1 VTATD
6 TPTWFDQTARA
17 NFERLLLPTA
27 GVEQRVL
34 QIGAFRGDASA
45 WLLENVLTHPDSRLR
60 DVDTWE
66 GSPGE
71 AAHAPLDW
79 DEVYG
84 DYVTRVAPWADRVA
98 WYEMTSDEFFRLNDE
113 RFDFI
118 YVDGCHEGPQVLQD
132 GMNAMRCVKPGGL
145 VAFDD
150 YQWGHGLPP
159 HLRPKEAI
167 DAIISTYGTTIQV
180 FHLGAQVW
188 IRNAPANVQ
197 IRPAT
202 VAVGYCTG
210 HETMTAEFTHCYMRL
225 AQRDAR
231 GRQRIIA
238 EHSQVV
244 GGTSIPDA
252 RCNIVRNFL
261 AGPPAD
267 YLWFVDTDATFAPD
281 ILEHLLAVAHPTERP
296 IVGGLAFRTQYGAAD
311 DVLVRPTEIEP
322 MVYVEHEGSFHPI
335 RKYPIDRAFQVDGLP
350 THCLL
355 IHRSVLED
363 PRWLADGHH
372 QPWFRMDV
380 REKGG
385 GLSEDLYFC
394 REAKRMGY
402 PIWAHARAKTG
413 HVKWMVVDE
422 QMYLD
427 RHPDWVDEMRNPP
440 A

>member
-1 VTATD
+1 M
-6 TPTWFDQTARA
+6 TARA
-17 NFERLLLPTA
+17 NFERLLLPLA
-27 GVEQRVL
+27 GTPLAML
-34 QIGAFRGDASA
+34 QIGAFRGDASV
-45 WLLENVLTHPDSRLR
+45 WLLENVLTHPASILH

-71 AAHAPLDW
+71 AAHEALDW
-79 DEVYG
+79 DEVLEAYENAI
-84 DYVTRVAPWADRVA
+84 RPHRDRVA
-98 WYEMTSDEFFRLNDE
+98 WYRCPSDEFFAIDADSE
-113 RFDFI
+113 WYDFI
-118 YVDGCHEGPQVLQD
+118 YVDGNHEGPQVLRD
-132 GMNAMRCVKPGGL
+132 GLNALRCVKPGGI

-150 YQWGHGLPP
+150 YQWGHGLPA

-167 DAIISTYGTTIQV
+167 DAIIAVYGEQMQV
-180 FHLGAQVW
+180 MRLGAQVW
-188 IRNAPANVQ
+188 MQKTPPTVTRK
-197 IRPAT
+197 PAT
-202 VAVGYCTG
+202 VAVGYCSG
-210 HETMTAEFTHCYMRL
+210 HETMTTEFVASYMRL

-231 GRQRIIA
+231 GPQRIVA

-252 RCNIVRNFL
+252 RCNIVRAFL
-261 AGPPAD
+261 AGPYAD

-281 ILEHLLAVAHPTERP
+281 ILEHLLAVADPVERP
-296 IVGGLAFRTQYGAAD
+296 IVGGLAFRTSYGPAD
-311 DVLVRPTEIEP
+311 DVLVRPIEVEP
-322 MVYVEHEGSFHPI
+322 MVYIQHEGSYHPI

-363 PRWLADGHH
+363 PRWHEDGHH

-402 PIWAHARAKTG
+402 PIWVNAKAKTG

-422 QMYLD
+422 AMYL
-427 RHPDWVDEMRNPP
+427 RQHPEWEAEMRNPSRG
-440 A
+440 

>member
-1 VTATD
+1 M
-6 TPTWFDQTARA
+6 TARA

-27 GVEQRVL
+27 GVPQSVL
-34 QIGAFRGDASA
+34 QIGAFRGDASV
-45 WLLENVLTHPDSRLR
+45 WLMENVLTHPASRLD

-71 AAHAPLDW
+71 AAHEAIDW
-79 DEVYG
+79 EEVRETYE
-84 DYVTRVAPWADRVA
+84 DRVLPWVGEHRERGGRVV
-98 WYEMTSDEFFRLNDE
+98 WYCERSDDFFSEWGDNE
-113 RFDFI
+113 SYDFI
-118 YVDGCHEGPQVLQD
+118 YVDGNHEGPQVLRD
-132 GMNAMRCVKPGGL
+132 GLNALRCVKPGGL

-150 YQWGHGLPP
+150 YQWGHGLPS
-159 HLRPKEAI
+159 HQRPKEAI
-167 DAIISTYGTTIQV
+167 DAIIGVFGDQIQV
-180 FHLGAQVW
+180 FRLGAQVW
-188 IRNAPANVQ
+188 IRKAPADAKT
-197 IRPAT
+197 RPAT
-202 VAVGYCTG
+202 VAVGYCSG
-210 HETMTAEFTHCYMRL
+210 HETMTTEFVASYMRL

-231 GRQRIIA
+231 GPQRIVA

-252 RCNIVRNFL
+252 RCNIVRAFL
-261 AGPPAD
+261 AGPYAD
-267 YLWFVDTDATFAPD
+267 YLWFVDSDATFAPD
-281 ILEHLLAVAHPTERP
+281 ILEHLLAVADPVERP
-296 IVGGLAFRTQYGAAD
+296 IVGGLAFRTSYGPAD
-311 DVLVRPTEIEP
+311 DVLVRPIEVEP
-322 MVYVEHEGSFHPI
+322 MVYIQHEGSYHPI

-363 PRWLADGHH
+363 PRWMEDGHH

-402 PIWAHARAKTG
+402 PIWVNAKAKTG

-422 QMYLD
+422 AMYL
-427 RHPDWVDEMRNPP
+427 RQHPEWEAEMRNPSRG
-440 A
+440 